1 MNLKRALIAVAIILV
16 IAGVVLGVD
25 WLQRR
30 RPTELPPGS
39 VPIYVGERLIGAFV
53 PQDLEGLEKAGFVDA
68 KEGKAQEGWLVRD
81 VLLLHIQ
88 ADKLRP
94 DSTIT
99 ITSSSRDKSAQVTWE
114 QANDPGNNVLF
125 DLSNRGTVKLVSTM
139 EGLDT
144 RDTWVQDVTQ
154 IEVELQ

>member
-1 MNLKRALIAVAIILV
+1 MNRTRILIAVAIIVAITAL
-16 IAGVVLGVD
+16 VLGVD
-25 WLQRR
+25 LWRR
-30 RPTELPPGS
+30 SQAVELVPGS